1 MRVKDIV
8 QLGVELLPRPY
19 AIELAR
25 YMAKANPD
33 EEIDD
38 RGMKAIAT
46 HMVGEY
52 GSQENLEPS
61 LETLEEL
68 TDLLEPYQD
77 EVPEEVADAVKWV
90 LYGLADAFGQRDAIR
105 KLVGSIFGPL
115 VDAGRAQVVEVVV
128 PGRAIAQLLAE
139 SLGLAMTDVPDDD
152 EEDEEDEEAIREA
165 LSERARRLR
174 EVLRHIVGGRDSVEN
189 ASGIPA
195 AEALE
200 RLMVKRAEEGDKCSK
215 CEDRHGCLEI
225 GLAVKCPTCGQV
237 HKAGLPCIN
246 PECSA

>member
-1 MRVKDIV
+1 MNVREIV
-8 QLGVELLPRPY
+8 QLGAELLPRPY

-25 YMAKANPD
+25 YMAKADPD

-46 HMVGEY
+46 HMVVEY
-52 GSQENLEPS
+52 GAEENLEPS
-61 LETLEEL
+61 LETLNEL
-68 TDLLEPYQD
+68 TDLLEPYKD
-77 EVPEEVADAVKWV
+77 EVPEEVADAVFWV
-90 LYGLADAFGQRDAIR
+90 LQSLSGSFGTRDAMR
-105 KLVGSIFGPL
+105 SLLGSIFGPL

-152 EEDEEDEEAIREA
+152 EEAIRAA
-165 LSERARRLR
+165 LSERAQRLR
-174 EVLRHIVGGRDSVEN
+174 EVLRHIVGGRESVEN

-200 RLMVKRAEEGDKCSK
+200 RLMLKRAEEGDKCSK
-215 CEDRHGCLEI
+215 CEDRHGCVEI
-225 GLAVKCPTCGQV
+225 GLAQKCPTCGAI

-246 PECSA
+246 PECSV